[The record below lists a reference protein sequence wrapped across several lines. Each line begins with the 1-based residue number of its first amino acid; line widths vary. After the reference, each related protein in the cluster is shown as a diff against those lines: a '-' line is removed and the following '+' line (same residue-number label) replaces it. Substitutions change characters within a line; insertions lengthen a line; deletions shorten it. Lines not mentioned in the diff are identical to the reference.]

1 MVPNTTST
9 LTRVQYQDTRGH
21 MNSLRIEESPYPRQF
36 IEKIVKTVSVYTVTK
51 EGQKS
56 IASKTFLNLKL
67 ILWLPIYKEDG
78 LREFQ
83 TNRNLIKG
91 NTTKSKTKV

>member
-21 MNSLRIEESPYPRQF
+21 MNSLQIEESPYPQQS

-51 EGQKS
+51 EG
-56 IASKTFLNLKL
+56 
-67 ILWLPIYKEDG
+67 
-78 LREFQ
+78 
-83 TNRNLIKG
+83 
-91 NTTKSKTKV
+91 